1 MSTEAFQSFD
11 SQESAINPQ
20 EKQKEAIRQET
31 DRLYSSLDN
40 FSLEQINTLVD
51 NLSANNPDF
60 KKELTKFQDTNST
73 RVVEMLKATSDTNE
87 VNEEHNSN
95 FDYF

>member
-1 MSTEAFQSFD
+1 MSTEALQSFD

-40 FSLEQINTLVD
+40 FSLEQINALVD

-73 RVVEMLKATSDTNE
+73 RVVEMLKVTSNTD
-87 VNEEHNSN
+87 
-95 FDYF
+95 